1 MKHLGPIN
9 FFRKGDKF
17 CSLYVETDM
26 SPRKILEELRAY
38 SKGLDYQD
46 RYGILSIDS
55 AKTMVRDGSEFREV
69 RKGILEENLRQ
80 AQRSMKKEAAHF
92 ELEGL
97 NSGVNF
103 KFSAGNAQDGF
114 TAFTSQIK
122 SYPRKGSEVDVVT
135 ISGQGY
141 YLLDQLQLLL
151 NLA

>member
-17 CSLYVETDM
+17 CSVYVETDM

-46 RYGILSIDS
+46 RYGILKVDS
-55 AKTMVRDGSEFREV
+55 AKAMVRDELEFREV
-69 RKGILEENLRQ
+69 RKGILEEKLRQ
-80 AQRSMKKEAAHF
+80 AQRSMKKEVAYF

-103 KFSAGNAQDGF
+103 KFSAGKAQDGL

-122 SYPRKGSEVDVVT
+122 SYPPKGSEVDVVT
-135 ISGQGY
+135 ISGQGF
-141 YLLDQLQLLL
+141 YLLDQLQFLFK
-151 NLA
+151 LA

>member
-17 CSLYVETDM
+17 CSVYVETDKP
-26 SPRKILEELRAY
+26 PRKILGELLAY
-38 SKGLDYQD
+38 SKGLNYQD
-46 RYGILSIDS
+46 RYGILRVGS
-55 AKTMVRDGSEFREV
+55 AEAMVRDGLEFREV
-69 RKGILEENLRQ
+69 RKGILEEKLRQ
-80 AQRSMKKEAAHF
+80 AQRSMKKEAAYF

-135 ISGQGY
+135 ISGQGS